1 MMATSARSLRVV
13 TASAQ
18 RAPEQAPRAAHKAP
32 APVALAAA
40 AAVVFSASFAPEA
53 MAAASGG
60 GVYTKGVA
68 PAFGA
73 APVSVP
79 TERKVKNLASAHST
93 INHHCCCLM
102 KAVLFLP
109 KSTFPNA
116 DGIPLPA
123 IGLPSFSF
131 SAPSFSAPS
140 FDSPSAP
147 NARTP
152 LSTLFPPTAFPAP
165 RRHLHYLR
173 GSGVFLRGRFAGRA
187 EPGSCCARN
196 RDRLRSAGRVPGGLH
211 SLKPA
216 LASLLGLHLLL
227 RGDRTTR
234 RRRVPT
240 RTYDATTMR
249 RQFVHPR

>member
-93 INHHCCCLM
+93 INHHCCDESRLVSSEIYLSQRRWYSAAGYRPPVLLLLGSLLLC
-102 KAVLFLP
+102 AVLRLSVRPQCTDASFY
-109 KSTFPNA
+109 
-116 DGIPLPA
+116 PLPPHC
-123 IGLPSFSF
+123 LPS
-131 SAPSFSAPS
+131 
-140 FDSPSAP
+140 
-147 NARTP
+147 
-152 LSTLFPPTAFPAP
+152 PAP
-165 RRHLHYLR
+165 TFAL
-173 GSGVFLRGRFAGRA
+173 FAG
-187 EPGSCCARN
+187 
-196 RDRLRSAGRVPGGLH
+196 LRCLSPWTICRPRRTR
-211 SLKPA
+211 
-216 LASLLGLHLLL
+216 LLL
-227 RGDRTTR
+227 CSQSRSSSFCW
-234 RRRVPT
+234 PCPWW
-240 RTYDATTMR
+240 A
-249 RQFVHPR
+249 P